1 MADFPITNASLRS
14 TLIGVRQARQ
24 LIEISSKRLATGLR
38 VSSPFEGV
46 SAFFDANALNSRAAR
61 LLSIKD
67 KITNGAIVTAGTVAA
82 LDEVIAIVE
91 AMKAKANSTLGV
103 SATISANTVTT
114 ALADVTDTI
123 TGAVDNDAFT
133 ISHDGTTTTITN
145 TAGST
150 FTSIAAQIDAISD
163 LTATV
168 SDGKEIIIT
177 AVDGKDITI
186 TESVNNLAA
195 DLGVASS
202 TNGTFITSA
211 KRQVAESDF
220 DDLRDQISTIIGAA
234 TFLGTNLI
242 ASSPGSLTVRLADNS
257 TSTVT
262 ISGVSS
268 SAASLSI
275 SAVDT
280 AGNFATNAGIAA
292 SIAELDSALVTLGG
306 TKATFE
312 TKDSILDSR
321 TEFVQNLIELL
332 GEGAKKLTVADLEE
346 ESATILA
353 LQTRHDLAIVQID
366 SFFESEKTLA
376 NLLRLN

>member
-1 MADFPITNASLRS
+1 MAEFPIVNARLRS
-14 TLIGVRQARQ
+14 TLIGVQQARQ

-67 KITNGAIVTAGTVAA
+67 KITNGAIVTAGTIAA

-91 AMKAKANSTLGV
+91 AMKAVANSALGV

-163 LTATV
+163 LTAIV
-168 SDGKEIIIT
+168 SDGNEIVIT
-177 AVDGKDITI
+177 AVDGKNITI

-211 KRQVAESDF
+211 KRQVAELNF

-242 ASSPGSLTVRLADNS
+242 ASSPGSLTVQLADNS
-257 TSTVT
+257 TSKVT

-280 AGNFATNAGIAA
+280 AGNFATNAGIIA
-292 SIAELDSALVTLGG
+292 SIAELDTALATLRS
-306 TKATFE
+306 TKATFK
-312 TKDSILDSR
+312 TNDSILDSR
-321 TEFVQNLIELL
+321 TQFVENLIELL

-366 SFFESEKTLA
+366 SVFESEKTLA

>member
-1 MADFPITNASLRS
+1 MADFPIVNARLRS
-14 TLIGVRQARQ
+14 TLIGVHQARQ

-46 SAFFDANALNSRAAR
+46 GAYFDASALNSRAAR
-61 LLSIKD
+61 LLTIKD
-67 KITNGAIVTAGTVAA
+67 EITNGAIVTAGTVAA
-82 LDEVIAIVE
+82 LDDVIAIVE
-91 AMKAKANSTLGV
+91 AMKAEANSALGV
-103 SATISANTVTT
+103 STTISSNTVTT
-114 ALADVTDTI
+114 ALADVTDTV
-123 TGAVDNDAFT
+123 TGAIDDDAFT
-133 ISHDGTTTTITN
+133 IAHDGTTTTITN

-168 SDGKEIIIT
+168 SDGNEIVIT

-186 TESVNNLAA
+186 TESVNDFAA
-195 DLGVASS
+195 DLGIASS

-211 KRQVAESDF
+211 LRQVAESNF
-220 DDLRDQISTIIGAA
+220 DDLRDQISRIIGAA

-242 ASSPGSLTVRLADNS
+242 SSSPGSLTVQLADNA

-268 SAASLSI
+268 SASSLSI
-275 SAVDT
+275 TAVDT
-280 AGNFATNAGIAA
+280 AGSFATNAGIEA
-292 SIAELDSALVTLGG
+292 SIAELDAALVTLGE

-312 TKDSILDSR
+312 TKDFILDSR
-321 TEFVQNLIELL
+321 SQFVQNLIELL
-332 GEGAKKLTVADLEE
+332 GEGALKLTGADLEE
-346 ESATILA
+346 ESATVLA

-366 SFFESEKTLA
+366 SVFESEKTLA

>member
-1 MADFPITNASLRS
+1 MAEFPITNASLRS

-353 LQTRHDLAIVQID
+353 LRTRHDLAIVQID
-366 SFFESEKTLA
+366 SLFESEKTLA